1 MSVEKT
7 TGIEYTV
14 VRTPRKTIGIKIN
27 EKGEVEVRAARYVPA
42 AEIERAIIDNRM
54 FIRSAVER
62 QKAASRERDSF
73 CVTFGSKLLYLGRE
87 YELKQGNEN
96 RIGFDGNAFYAPGIL
111 PLETIK
117 RGIVMLYRKLAEQY
131 LHTHVP
137 DLAKQMKVTPT
148 AVKVN
153 SAKTRWGSCSGKNSL
168 NFSWRLIM
176 ADEETVKYVI
186 IHELSHIKEHNHSER
201 FWKTVERYCPNYRE
215 AERKLKLLSERLSK
229 ENWE

>member
-73 CVTFGSKLLYLGRE
+73 CVTFGNTSLSR
-87 YELKQGNEN
+87 
-96 RIGFDGNAFYAPGIL
+96 A
-111 PLETIK
+111 T
-117 RGIVMLYRKLAEQY
+117 
-131 LHTHVP
+131 
-137 DLAKQMKVTPT
+137 
-148 AVKVN
+148 
-153 SAKTRWGSCSGKNSL
+153 KT
-168 NFSWRLIM
+168 
-176 ADEETVKYVI
+176 E
-186 IHELSHIKEHNHSER
+186 
-201 FWKTVERYCPNYRE
+201 
-215 AERKLKLLSERLSK
+215 
-229 ENWE
+229 